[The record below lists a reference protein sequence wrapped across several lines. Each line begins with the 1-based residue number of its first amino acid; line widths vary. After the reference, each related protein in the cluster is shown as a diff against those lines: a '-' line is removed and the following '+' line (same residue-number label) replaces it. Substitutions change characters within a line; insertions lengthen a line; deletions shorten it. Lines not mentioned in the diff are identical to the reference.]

1 MEVNPLVF
9 ETSASTD
16 SAIWATCFL
25 NCGAKIRLFPEP
37 AILFLKKG
45 EKNKKMKHEKSE
57 IKKYNVL

>member
-25 NCGAKIRLFPEP
+25 TKIRLFPEP

-57 IKKYNVL
+57 IRKYNVL